1 MSKRYELVNP
11 LIIGSFD
18 RTFTAD
24 NSLQAAHSAY
34 QELSQYFV
42 GHIPKFKFT
51 LQRVKRVS
59 SLHQTGGGKDAD
71 YLHFEV
77 YETKDK
83 KSSKGISYAIK
94 PLNTEVHLDN
104 FQQKLQNFM
113 HRKKEKKS
121 VLTSEESEDEQAKQD
136 GGKKRYV
143 EDEDLDPELEE
154 MLEEDYDYKPK
165 KKTLKGRK
173 WYALNGPLKGQDVD
187 INPITYYRYDPILY
201 AETYS
206 YIPIFTPDAGVKRIL
221 MDNYEYTKLLNK
233 VLSSR

>member
-51 LQRVKRVS
+51 LQRVKRAS

-83 KSSKGISYAIK
+83 KNSKGISYAIK

-113 HRKKEKKS
+113 HRKKEKKT
-121 VLTSEESEDEQAKQD
+121 VLTSEESEEHEQE

-143 EDEDLDPELEE
+143 EDEELDPELEE
-154 MLEEDYDYKPK
+154 MLEEDYDYKPKK

-206 YIPIFTPDAGVKRIL
+206 YIPVFTPDAGVRRIL

>member
-83 KSSKGISYAIK
+83 KSFKGISYAIK

-113 HRKKEKKS
+113 QRKKTT
-121 VLTSEESEDEQAKQD
+121 VLTSEEKSEEQD
-136 GGKKRYV
+136 GGRKKYV
-143 EDEDLDPELEE
+143 DDEELDPELEE
-154 MLEEDYDYKPK
+154 MLEDDYDFKSK
-165 KKTLKGRK
+165 KKTIKRRK
-173 WYALNGPLKGQDVD
+173 WYALNGPLKGQNVD
-187 INPITYYRYDPILY
+187 LNPITYYRYDPILY

-233 VLSSR
+233 VLSSK

>member
-59 SLHQTGGGKDAD
+59 SLHQTGGGKDSD

-77 YETKDK
+77 YESKDK
-83 KSSKGISYAIK
+83 KNSKGISYAIK

-104 FQQKLQNFM
+104 FQQKLQNFI
-113 HRKKEKKS
+113 HRKKKT
-121 VLTSEESEDEQAKQD
+121 VLTSEEPEEEHDQD

-165 KKTLKGRK
+165 KKKTLRGRK

-206 YIPIFTPDAGVKRIL
+206 YIPVFTPDAGVKRIL
-221 MDNYEYTKLLNK
+221 MDNYEYTRLLNK
-233 VLSSR
+233 VLSSK

>member
-51 LQRVKRVS
+51 LQRVKKVS

-113 HRKKEKKS
+113 QRKKRT
-121 VLTSEESEDEQAKQD
+121 VLTSEESEQEEQD
-136 GGKKRYV
+136 GGRKKYV
-143 EDEDLDPELEE
+143 EDEELDPELEE
-154 MLEEDYDYKPK
+154 MLEDDYDYKSK
-165 KKTLKGRK
+165 KKTIKRRK
-173 WYALNGPLKGQDVD
+173 WYALNGPLKGQNVD
-187 INPITYYRYDPILY
+187 LNPITYYRYDPILY